1 MIDVF
6 INKYHDK
13 LIHLLYFGY
22 MADQAI
28 KVGEKIDYV
37 KEEFVH
43 LKKDIENQIENN
55 VSESMSNI
63 VTHLIILITF

>member
-1 MIDVF
+1 
-6 INKYHDK
+6 
-13 LIHLLYFGY
+13 